1 MTAVVESSQKMLAVK
16 WVGCGALWWSR
27 PGATLAETAVMNT
40 TGFVLGTREVRRWC
54 SPETGGI
61 VRINCNR
68 SYPIARYEDE
78 VGGVFLSQGV
88 QRSGQQNRLLLHPRV
103 SERRRIDCYLVALDS
118 AVHGSVDLPSRPFSG
133 HVQLVSASERGR
145 VQQLLLLMWPD
156 SKVTTTFGRLELSWL
171 LERQKLLTR

>member
-1 MTAVVESSQKMLAVK
+1 MTITCTSPYGRLTVK
-16 WVGCGALWWSR
+16 WAGCGALWWSR
-27 PGATLAETAVMNT
+27 PGATLAEAAVMNT
-40 TGFVLGTREVRRWC
+40 TGFVMGAREVRRWC
-54 SPETGGI
+54 SPETSGI

-68 SYPIARYEDE
+68 SYPIARYENE

-88 QRSGQQNRLLLHPRV
+88 VRSGQQNRLLLHPRV
-103 SERRRIDCYLVALDS
+103 SERRRINCYLVALDS
-118 AVHGSVDLPSRPFSG
+118 AVHGSVDLPSRPFSR